1 MRLTWSWR
9 YLDMFLG
16 QIQVKIIFNPCLS
29 LCRFRPTYPDAF
41 IVKIKCT
48 SQVVMFSMIE
58 LAGSQ
63 WTIERY
69 KLLEQI
75 IPSRYSAAMLCINVA
90 TILARVAHSKHT
102 SITSSRDLH
111 EASKLCDNVEY
122 NLVVVTVTSDSSFEV
137 DEEYW
142 PRATGESL
150 KLMYNMSR
158 RWCWLSIFLDVE
170 CPQRASTRRF
180 GPGSESLYE
189 ASKASREV
197 RTVGFRCKSSK
208 IQSHLRTGWTEA
220 N

>member
-1 MRLTWSWR
+1 
-9 YLDMFLG
+9 
-16 QIQVKIIFNPCLS
+16 
-29 LCRFRPTYPDAF
+29 
-41 IVKIKCT
+41 
-48 SQVVMFSMIE
+48 
-58 LAGSQ
+58 
-63 WTIERY
+63 
-69 KLLEQI
+69 
-75 IPSRYSAAMLCINVA
+75 MLCINVA
-90 TILARVAHSKHT
+90 TILARVANSKHT

-208 IQSHLRTGWTEA
+208 IQSHLQTRWTEA
-220 N
+220 NWIILYKMYALMPAAGIYGKHRYLERRCRFCFNRPFLWYCLCWILVSGLFSNNKGSLE